1 VVVLLLAWLL
11 VGAEEVEA
19 EDVGAVHGL
28 VGTAMVMM

>member
-1 VVVLLLAWLL
+1 VVVLVLLAWLL
-11 VGAEEVEA
+11 IGAEA